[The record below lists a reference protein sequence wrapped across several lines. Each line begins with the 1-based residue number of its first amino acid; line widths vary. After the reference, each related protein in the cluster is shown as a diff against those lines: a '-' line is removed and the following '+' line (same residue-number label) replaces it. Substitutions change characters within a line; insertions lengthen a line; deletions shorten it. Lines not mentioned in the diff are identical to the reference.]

1 MKALWKKH
9 ILHFKRSAG
18 TSRGS
23 LMEKPSYLL
32 YLQKEGRLGL
42 GECSLLPGLS
52 IDDKHDYEAQLDR
65 FCRLWESGCS
75 AEELRLNFQ
84 KEWPSLW
91 LGVEMAFL
99 ELENKEAGIY
109 FPSLFAS
116 GRSGLLTNGLVW
128 MGPDD
133 YQWEQCQKLLEN
145 NFRCIKFK
153 IGLDYFEKS
162 EKLLQNLRDLSPDIT
177 IRVDANGAFDFELA
191 KKVLKSLKSLNVHSI
206 EQPLSVGSW
215 KETNDLV
222 SEDLIP
228 IALDEDLI
236 FCEQGREAELL
247 ATTEAQFIILK
258 PSLLGGFE
266 RSDEWIDLAKENKM
280 GFWVTSA
287 LEGNIGLQA
296 IAQYAAVKEIRI
308 PQGLGTGS
316 LFLNNFPS
324 DLEMQGEF
332 LWKRIRE

>member
-1 MKALWKKH
+1 
-9 ILHFKRSAG
+9 
-18 TSRGS
+18 
-23 LMEKPSYLL
+23 MEKPSYLL

-52 IDDKHDYEAQLDR
+52 IDDKPDYEAQLDR

-153 IGLDYFEKS
+153 IGVDYFDSS
-162 EKLLQNLRDLSPDIT
+162 EKLLQRLRDANPDIT
-177 IRVDANGAFDFELA
+177 IRVDANGAFDLNQA
-191 KKVLKSLKSLNVHSI
+191 KAVLKSLKRLNVHSI
-206 EQPLSVGSW
+206 EQPLAVGKW
-215 KETNDLV
+215 TETNELASD
-222 SEDLIP
+222 DLIP
-228 IALDEDLI
+228 IALDEELI
-236 FCEQGREAELL
+236 FCEKDRREELIETSL
-247 ATTEAQFIILK
+247 ANYIVLK

-266 RSDEWIDLAKENKM
+266 SSDHWIRLAKKRKID
-280 GFWVTSA
+280 FWITSA

-296 IAQYAAVKEIRI
+296 IAQYAAVQNIDM

-316 LFLNNFPS
+316 LYLNNFPS
-324 DLEMQGEF
+324 DLEMRGEF
-332 LWKRIRE
+332 LWKKMGE